1 MDDTE
6 FRFSSWEDGEE
17 PTDLTGEEQCIMSNS
32 TLWTLENC
40 TDHQQFVCQYNPL
53 GKFFLEIFSSNIML
67 YLEQVN
73 GLAQIPHGKILK

>member
-32 TLWTLENC
+32 RLWSLENC

-53 GKFFLEIFSSNIML
+53 GKFFLEQNFFAEDISLFT
-67 YLEQVN
+67 
-73 GLAQIPHGKILK
+73 KIVTMAKNESD